1 MVSASLDNF
10 YLLLLILARV
20 SGIFIFT
27 PVLGSLDVPLNFKIV
42 MSFFISLVMFPVVA
56 SMKFQVP
63 FDISRYMIVIINQ
76 VLIGLVVG
84 YTATVLFNVFQTAGE
99 LFSTQ
104 MGFGIANVMDP
115 IAQVSVPITGEIIS
129 IFATIVFLGI
139 NGHHMII
146 RAVYKSFS
154 IALWF
159 PFSSAGSLALLQV
172 DALGI
177 LFETAFKIA
186 LPIMSTLFIVTV
198 AEGILAKVAPQMN
211 IMMVGFPLRVAVGLI
226 SMLLI
231 MPVFGEITTS
241 VFDGVFDYI
250 EKFLFVL
257 GTGAR

>member
-10 YLLLLILARV
+10 YLLLLILSRI
-20 SGIFIFT
+20 SGIFVFT
-27 PVLGSLDVPLNFKIV
+27 PVLGSLEVPLNFKIV
-42 MSFFISLVMFPVVA
+42 MSFFISLVMFPVVG
-56 SMKFQVP
+56 SMNFQIP
-63 FDISRYMIVIINQ
+63 FDISGFMILIINQ
-76 VLIGLVVG
+76 ILIGLVIG

-115 IAQVSVPITGEIIS
+115 IAQINVPITGEIIS
-129 IFATIVFLGI
+129 IFATIIFLGI
-139 NGHHMII
+139 DGHHMII

-159 PFSSAGSLALLQV
+159 PFNAAGNLALLQV

-186 LPIMSTLFIVTV
+186 LPIISTLFIVTI

-211 IMMVGFPLRVAVGLI
+211 IMMVGFPVRVAVGLI

-231 MPVFGEITTS
+231 MPVFGGITAS
-241 VFDGVFDYI
+241 VFDGVFDFI
-250 EKFLFVL
+250 EKFLYVL
-257 GTGAR
+257 GAGAK